1 MGEIYHASIKN
12 HLVDI
17 AHNINHFFD
26 IFHDH
31 DGFYELLFV
40 IKGSS
45 VNNVN
50 GEVQII
56 KSPTVTYLRPDDV
69 HRITP
74 LSDSTNTYEFFNI
87 KIPTQLME
95 NEFEHNSE
103 LKLKLKIN
111 VPKLPLNIS
120 IGASE
125 AGVLTEQWIEYKK
138 ITDINAKE
146 YVYASLIKFML
157 TLVLTKQNSGDGNI
171 PQWFTELLGK
181 TSSENI
187 QNADYDFMLKN
198 SNVSKSQ
205 LWKTFIKHLG
215 MKPTEYINL
224 LRLEHAYES
233 IINTDLPL
241 LDIAYSVN
249 FSNYSYFVRLFKNKY
264 HIYPK
269 DLRKKILMER
279 RTLRK

>member
-1 MGEIYHASIKN
+1 MSEIYHASIKN

-103 LKLKLKIN
+103 LKLKIN

-138 ITDINAKE
+138 
-146 YVYASLIKFML
+146 
-157 TLVLTKQNSGDGNI
+157 
-171 PQWFTELLGK
+171 
-181 TSSENI
+181 
-187 QNADYDFMLKN
+187 
-198 SNVSKSQ
+198 
-205 LWKTFIKHLG
+205 
-215 MKPTEYINL
+215 
-224 LRLEHAYES
+224 
-233 IINTDLPL
+233 
-241 LDIAYSVN
+241 
-249 FSNYSYFVRLFKNKY
+249 
-264 HIYPK
+264 
-269 DLRKKILMER
+269 
-279 RTLRK
+279 